1 MICWND
7 WKDKAVYSIIKE
19 EIIVNGIDV
28 YLVVGRFESGNQKY
42 VIVRDNRGACT
53 LTEKEWKRVYG
64 LQHPKR
70 WEKKGRIA

>member
-1 MICWND
+1 M
-7 WKDKAVYSIIKE
+7 
-19 EIIVNGIDV
+19 NGIDV
-28 YLVVGRFESGNQKY
+28 YLVVGRFECKNQKY

-70 WEKKGRIA
+70 WKKKGRIA

>member
-1 MICWND
+1 M
-7 WKDKAVYSIIKE
+7 
-19 EIIVNGIDV
+19 NGIDV

-70 WEKKGRIA
+70 WKVNKKYA